1 MAEQGPLPRLNQ
13 STNRAAQAKME
24 ERSQLSLAAQGK
36 IALDGAFRNSLLSEN
51 NTHLKD
57 IVNLLAMAEEMRA
70 RDAQIE
76 AEDRLEMKRKLNA
89 QMEMDKKEQAE
100 QVELDPFGIGAF
112 LAGVTAIAGA
122 FVGLRGWEMGAIR
135 RLGELRVFSK
145 TIPDSVKAIREAIR
159 FNLFGTNTRFTPD
172 KIKGIF
178 VEQKPFIM
186 TIRERIS
193 AIRQGITNALF
204 GALRG
209 GPQALAPLLDP
220 QGRVATV
227 IQSIKKVGGGAFTF
241 ISESAKT
248 IFKPFKDIFTGIK
261 NFMSGDGA
269 GGKFLGAIGGTVG
282 AFLKMVGRIFKPIG
296 ILFSFGEGVAEFMKT
311 EGNIFAK
318 LNAGASRFLA
328 DFIGAPLD
336 LLFIKL
342 PAKIMGLLG
351 FDDIEAMIKEYSIE
365 SMLFEVFRLPG
376 VIIGKLFEAGKK
388 LLSGDFSGAAKVII
402 DPILQLFKAIG
413 SAFMN
418 FIKGIPIIGR
428 LFKDENE
435 KIEEDIE
442 KNKKAKEDI
451 AQRQL
456 EIAEMEA
463 KNVEKIAELK
473 EKIEKSL
480 AGGDEFLLGESF
492 GRKQAQAQI
501 EELEYQN
508 RINKNLKEQNDLK
521 LAELKETEKALIAK
535 KNSDPF
541 SFEGVP
547 NQTASGNGAAGD
559 VAVMT
564 NQNNGPPFAVDA
576 STFNGGDTTTLT
588 TTTNQSI
595 SGTRVNPLYSN
606 YSYG

>member
-1 MAEQGPLPRLNQ
+1 MAERGALPSLNQ
-13 STNRAAQAKME
+13 STNRAAQARTE
-24 ERSQLSLAAQGK
+24 ERQSMALAAQGK
-36 IALDGAFRNSLLSEN
+36 IALDGAFRNSILSESK
-51 NTHLKD
+51 TFLGD
-57 IVNLLAMAEEMRA
+57 IVSLLKYQIEMDANIARQAEEDRREAMRKTGA
-70 RDAQIE
+70 DDAF
-76 AEDRLEMKRKLNA
+76 DREEKVGK
-89 QMEMDKKEQAE
+89 
-100 QVELDPFGIGAF
+100 ELDPFGIGMF
-112 LAGVTAIAGA
+112 LAGLTALTGA
-122 FVGLRGWEMGAIR
+122 FLGIRGWEANAIKR
-135 RLGELRVFSK
+135 IGEIKNLGKSISDGL
-145 TIPDSVKAIREAIR
+145 KAIRQKLY
-159 FNLFGTNTRFTPD
+159 FNLFNTESIGKVGAFGP
-172 KIKGIF
+172 
-178 VEQKPFIM
+178 ELQKPLIVVIGDRLKD
-186 TIRERIS
+186 IRT
-193 AIRQGITNALF
+193 AITTALF
-204 GALRG
+204 GAIRG
-209 GPQALAPLLDP
+209 GPNALAPMFSPD
-220 QGRVATV
+220 GKIGGVMKV
-227 IQSIKKVGGGAFTF
+227 ISERASQLGTF
-241 ISESAKT
+241 IKESAKT
-248 IFKPFKDIFTGIK
+248 IFKPFRDIFTGIK
-261 NFMSGDGA
+261 TFMTSGSGGA
-269 GGKFLGAIGGTVG
+269 FVRLIGSGAG

-296 ILFSFGEGVAEFMKT
+296 ILFSFGEGVMEFMKT

-351 FDDIEAMIKEYSIE
+351 FDDIEAMIKEYSFE
-365 SMLFEVFRLPG
+365 EGLFKILRLPG

-388 LLSGDFSGAAKVII
+388 LLTGDFSGAAKVIV
-402 DPILQLFKAIG
+402 DPILQLFKSIG

-451 AQRQL
+451 AERQL

-480 AGGDEFLLGESF
+480 AGGDEFFLGEEG
-492 GRKQAQAQI
+492 GRKRALAQI

-576 STFNGGDTTTLT
+576 STFNGGDTTTVT

>member
-13 STNRAAQAKME
+13 STNRAAQAKMD
-24 ERSQLSLAAQGK
+24 ERSQLSLATQGK

-135 RLGELRVFSK
+135 KLGELRVFSK
-145 TIPDSVKAIREAIR
+145 IIPDNVKAIREAIR
-159 FNLFGTNTRFTPD
+159 FNLFG
-172 KIKGIF
+172 KKGVGIVGQF
-178 VEQKPFIM
+178 GPELKKPLIL
-186 TIRERIS
+186 TITERIS

-227 IQSIKKVGGGAFTF
+227 IESIKKIGGGAFTF

-261 NFMSGDGA
+261 NFMSGDGV
-269 GGKFLGAIGGTVG
+269 GGGFLKAIGGTVG

-296 ILFSFGEGVAEFMKT
+296 ILFSFGEGVMEFMKT

-351 FDDIEAMIKEYSIE
+351 FDDIEAMIKEYSFE
-365 SMLFEVFRLPG
+365 EGLFKILRLPG

-388 LLSGDFSGAAKVII
+388 LLTGDFSGAAKVIV
-402 DPILQLFKAIG
+402 DPILQLFKSIG

-451 AQRQL
+451 AERQL

-480 AGGDEFLLGESF
+480 AGGDEFFLGEEG
-492 GRKQAQAQI
+492 GRKRALAQI

-576 STFNGGDTTTLT
+576 STFNGGDTTTVT

>member
-1 MAEQGPLPRLNQ
+1 MAERGALPSLNQ
-13 STNRAAQAKME
+13 STNRAAQARAE
-24 ERSQLSLAAQGK
+24 ERQGMALAAQGK
-36 IALDGAFRNSLLSEN
+36 IALDGAFRNSILSESN
-51 NTHLKD
+51 SFLRD
-57 IVNLLAMAEEMRA
+57 IVSILEYAEEMRA
-70 RDAQIE
+70 KDARQ
-76 AEDRLEMKRKLNA
+76 AYEDRLEAKRKGPVGS
-89 QMEMDKKEQAE
+89 KEKE
-100 QVELDPFGIGAF
+100 EEVRKELDPFGIGMF
-112 LAGVTAIAGA
+112 LAGLTALTGA
-122 FVGLRGWEMGAIR
+122 FLGIRGWEAGAIKR
-135 RLGELRVFSK
+135 IGEIKGLGKSISDGL
-145 TIPDSVKAIREAIR
+145 KAIRESIR
-159 FNLFGTNTRFTPD
+159 FNLFGKDP
-172 KIKGIF
+172 KGVVGKF
-178 VEQKPFIM
+178 GPELQKPLIVV
-186 TIRERIS
+186 IGDRLK
-193 AIRQGITNALF
+193 AIRTAITTALF
-204 GALRG
+204 GAIRG
-209 GPQALAPLLDP
+209 GPASLAPMFSPD
-220 QGRVATV
+220 GKIGGVMKV
-227 IQSIKKVGGGAFTF
+227 ISERASQLGTF
-241 ISESAKT
+241 IKESAKT
-248 IFKPFKDIFTGIK
+248 IFKPFRDIFTGIK
-261 NFMSGDGA
+261 NFMTSGSGGA
-269 GGKFLGAIGGTVG
+269 FVKLIGNTAG
-282 AFLKMVGRIFKPIG
+282 AFLKAVGRIFKPIG

-342 PAKIMGLLG
+342 PAKVMGLLG
-351 FDDIEAMIKEYSIE
+351 FDDIEAKIKEYSFE
-365 SMLFEVFRLPG
+365 EGLFKILRLPG

-388 LLSGDFSGAAKVII
+388 LLSGDFSGAAKIII

-451 AQRQL
+451 AERQL

-480 AGGDEFLLGESF
+480 AGGDEFLLGEGF

-501 EELEYQN
+501 EALEYQN
-508 RINKNLKEQNDLK
+508 RLNKNLKEQNDLK

-559 VAVMT
+559 VAVMS
-564 NQNNGPPFAVDA
+564 NQPAGPPMAVDA
-576 STFNGGDTTTLT
+576 STFNGGDSTTVT

-595 SGTRVNPLYSN
+595 SGTRVHPLYSN